1 MDLTVYDHLIS
12 FKVLLKTVHFL
23 SELFTH
29 LTFLSHSKVSN
40 PDTTHIEVKML
51 ENGYP
56 FGAII
61 NKNMMNDDY
70 QRTNWPV
77 LFNYGVAENEMKW
90 RSCCNKDQAVQ
101 VLGFSRS

>member
-1 MDLTVYDHLIS
+1 
-12 FKVLLKTVHFL
+12 
-23 SELFTH
+23 
-29 LTFLSHSKVSN
+29 
-40 PDTTHIEVKML
+40 ML

-101 VLGFSRS
+101 VLGFSRSRSSNDHRRSQNDHSEIIILNTIKTLEFYTDGPQPEKIVPDGKY

>member
-1 MDLTVYDHLIS
+1 M
-12 FKVLLKTVHFL
+12 
-23 SELFTH
+23 
-29 LTFLSHSKVSN
+29 SN
-40 PDTTHIEVKML
+40 PDTTHIEIKML

-77 LFNYGVAENEMKW
+77 LFNYGVAENEFKW
-90 RSCCNKDQAVQ
+90 RACCNQDQNVQ
-101 VLGFSRS
+101 VEVFHSKNPRTNWSTRTRTWTWIT

>member
-1 MDLTVYDHLIS
+1 
-12 FKVLLKTVHFL
+12 
-23 SELFTH
+23 
-29 LTFLSHSKVSN
+29 
-40 PDTTHIEVKML
+40 ML

-90 RSCCNKDQAVQ
+90 RSCCNRDQNVQ
-101 VLGFSRS
+101 VSVVFGQINIHASAFRAC